1 MTGLQSGADATDC
14 APRRLT
20 VLGEDREAATAAV
33 RRGFGGEAPV
43 RWIEPAGP
51 RGTTALA
58 REFRAAAADGDAIL
72 LFTRAAHLGS
82 ARFLWSC
89 AVALTLVPARC
100 RLIAPSGSTYQVWQS
115 ILRFVWPL
123 APLLSV
129 AHLILLPLYLVRRVV
144 PALLAPA
151 RNADGEIVG
160 YGYDR
165 GVGGQI
171 YWLIFPPKVRRY
183 GLFGLAH
190 DTYMGMPLGIH
201 SWPLSVL
208 TLTMLGYRG
217 LYFAS
222 TGVLAGGAWWLF
234 AQFGHGAWGWLIP
247 LALCSNY
254 YLFNLTAGTWETLA
268 WAIAVV
274 MLAAVHA
281 GMPIIAGVFGAALLL
296 CHPGITLLQGSTLLV
311 LAAAAVRPLPEFVV
325 AGEVAAL
332 LSAWW
337 LVPYLRARAKLGRGR
352 MLAEVWQ
359 EPMVWSRSA
368 AYQFAAFALFAVAA
382 VRSGH
387 GEWSQAILVIP
398 LIALY
403 VNTRRA
409 WVFSQY
415 TLMNYMLV
423 IGLLELSMHPSPW
436 AAGAYLLLVFTPAS
450 IIWEPGWTTLGVAL
464 EPIRLGRASEELKLL
479 VADLAGERIAFELGR
494 ERAHPGWS
502 RIAAVS
508 YILADSPVELATAAY
523 TEIGDFAIYARTAA
537 WFNTEASIEELR
549 AACEC
554 AGVSYALSIT
564 DPFRDLLLARGFEM
578 LGSTSPLDLS
588 DVPGAVSLSIT
599 LFRVPW
605 PTAIVD
611 PPVLDLVRETNRL
624 EFTASAGTRYLLRY
638 SAFAGWRASQDGH
651 PIALTDA
658 RPGMTVEAPRD
669 GRILLQYSLAHYFR
683 R

>member
-1 MTGLQSGADATDC
+1 M
-14 APRRLT
+14 
-20 VLGEDREAATAAV
+20 AAV
-33 RRGFGGEAPV
+33 RRGFGGEVVV

-51 RGTTALA
+51 RRTTALA
-58 REFRAAAADGDAIL
+58 RELRAAAADTEAIL
-72 LFTRAAHLGS
+72 LFTRAARLGS

-89 AVALTLVPARC
+89 AVVLTLMPARC
-100 RLIAPSGSTYQVWQS
+100 RLIAPSGSTYPVWRS
-115 ILRFVWPL
+115 ILRFAWPL
-123 APLLSV
+123 APLMSV
-129 AHLILLPLYLVRRVV
+129 AHLVLLPYYLLRRVV

-151 RNADGEIVG
+151 RNADGEVVG
-160 YGYDR
+160 YGYER

-217 LYFAS
+217 LYFVS

-268 WAIAVV
+268 WAIAVLV
-274 MLAAVHA
+274 LAAVHA
-281 GMPIIAGVFGAALLL
+281 GMPMIAGVLVAALLL
-296 CHPGITLLQGSTLLV
+296 SHPGVTLLQVLTLLV
-311 LAAAAVRPLPEFVV
+311 LAAAGFRPLHEFVV
-325 AGEVAAL
+325 AGVVAAL

-337 LVPYLRARAKLGRGR
+337 LVPYRRARAKLGRGR

-359 EPMVWSRSA
+359 EAMVWSRSA
-368 AYQFAAFALFAVAA
+368 AYQFAAFALFALFAVAA
-382 VRSGH
+382 IGASERT
-387 GEWSQAILVIP
+387 WSQAVLVIP

-423 IGLLELSMHPSPW
+423 IGLFELSVHPNPW
-436 AAGAYLLLVFTPAS
+436 TAAAYLLLVFTPAS
-450 IIWEPGWTTLGVAL
+450 IIWDPGATTLGVAL
-464 EPIRLGRASEELKLL
+464 EPIRLGRASEELKSL
-479 VADLAGERIAFELGR
+479 VAGLAGERIAFELGR
-494 ERAHPGWS
+494 ERAYPGWS

-523 TEIGDFAIYARTAA
+523 TEIGDFAIYERTAA
-537 WFNTEASIEELR
+537 WFNTEASSEELR

-554 AGVSYALSIT
+554 AGVSYMLSVT
-564 DPFRDLLLARGFEM
+564 DTFRDQLVALGFEM

-588 DVPGAVSLSIT
+588 DTPGAPPLSIT

-605 PTAIVD
+605 PTAIID
-611 PPVLDLVRETNRL
+611 PPVCDLVREANRL

-638 SAFAGWRASQDGH
+638 SAFAGWRASQGGH
-651 PIALTDA
+651 PIALADA
-658 RPGMTVEAPRD
+658 RPGMLVEAPRD
-669 GRILLQYSLAHYFR
+669 GRVVLRYSLAHCFR